1 MDKIL
6 YSLTTP
12 LIGFIGFLES
22 LKLRLS
28 LVNHVVQNAI
38 LYNILCIYRTKMR

>member
-28 LVNHVVQNAI
+28 LVNHVYSRAKCYFV
-38 LYNILCIYRTKMR
+38 